1 MGLNIP
7 SEDDSWG
14 RPPAEPQENED
25 FLPTGHCHSTSQPQN
40 KTSEQDIMKFLSLG
54 SHLETD
60 TEQIASAT
68 GNTGWLLYIT

>member
-14 RPPAEPQENED
+14 RLPAEPQENEN
-25 FLPTGHCHSTSQPQN
+25 FLPTSHCHPTSQLQN
-40 KTSEQDIMKFLSLG
+40 KTSDQDIMNFLSLG

-60 TEQIASAT
+60 TEQISSDT
-68 GNTGWLLYIT
+68 GNTG